1 MEGESP
7 TGSGP
12 EQGGIR
18 QNLRNL
24 RSTVEGIPDKGVEV
38 ASVAVEKSRKPAA
51 LFGRSVLGVIGAIT
65 LALAS
70 FLLFNI
76 YAGDGFCADTNGW
89 AESVSCQAGSWLLLL
104 LLAAVAALTLPGP
117 IIGIKGRRGAI
128 ALLVNVPFLLLTGA
142 GLGLLFANLGPLGVM
157 LQHEDAGWFILAVVT
172 LAVGLPVA
180 VRLIWRQVMYTKE
193 EQFRAA
199 SVDDSG
205 SAEPST
211 SE

>member
-1 MEGESP
+1 MDGELS
-7 TGSGP
+7 TGPGS

-24 RSTVEGIPDKGVEV
+24 RSTVEGIPDKGVEA
-38 ASVAVEKSRKPAA
+38 ASVAVEKSRRPAA
-51 LFGRSVLGVIGAIT
+51 LFGRSVLGVVGMIA
-65 LALAS
+65 LALTA
-70 FLLFNI
+70 FLLFSVFT
-76 YAGDGFCADTNGW
+76 GDRLCTDTDGW
-89 AESVSCQAGSWLLLL
+89 AESVSCQAGSWALLLL
-104 LLAAVAALTLPGP
+104 SAAVAALALPGA
-117 IIGIKGRRGAI
+117 IIGIKGRQGAI

-157 LQHEDAGWFILAVVT
+157 LQHEDAGWFILAVVL

-180 VRLIWRQVMYTKE
+180 VRLTWRQVMYTKE

-205 SAEPST
+205 PAEPAT